1 MASPETVPGAVGLDL
16 SDSSNVGVSRKRRF
30 DLGFTLAATW
40 FGIIVLAA
48 LLADFLPL
56 IEPNA
61 LDATAG
67 RAGPSAAHWLGAD
80 MLGRDILSRIVYG
93 ARTSLI
99 VGVMATLLS
108 GLVGLALGLIGGYFR
123 GLSESLTMGA
133 MDILLSFPA
142 LVLAIALTAV
152 LGAGLG
158 NVIVAIAILA
168 LPAFARIARA
178 ETLAYSS
185 REFVKAA
192 RSLGAKHTRIMLREI
207 APNVMPTIVAYGFV
221 IIAVAIV
228 VEGSLSFLGL
238 GVPVE
243 TPTWGGMI
251 SHGRSVLEPHP
262 HISMFPAAVMF
273 LTVLA
278 LNTIGD
284 KLRQRDD
291 RKGGVEA

>member
-1 MASPETVPGAVGLDL
+1 MATPELEPLTGNVTVETALAP
-16 SDSSNVGVSRKRRF
+16 RRRF
-30 DLGFTLAATW
+30 DFGFTVAFIW
-40 FGIIVLAA
+40 FSLIVLAA
-48 LLADFLPL
+48 VLADVLPL
-56 IEPNA
+56 LEPNA

-67 RAGPSAAHWLGAD
+67 RQGPSAAHWLGAD

-99 VGVMATLLS
+99 VGVVATLLS
-108 GLVGLALGLIGGYFR
+108 GVVGLTLGLISGYFK
-123 GLSESLTMGA
+123 SLTETLAMGA

-152 LGAGLG
+152 LGAGVG

-168 LPAFARIARA
+168 LPAFARISRA
-178 ETLAYSS
+178 ETLTYAG

-192 RSLGAKHTRIMLREI
+192 RSLGAKHTRIILREI
-207 APNVMPTIVAYGFV
+207 TPNVLPTVAAYGFV

-251 SHGRSVLEPHP
+251 AHGRSVLEPHP
-262 HISMFPAAVMF
+262 HISFFPAAAMF

-284 KLRQRDD
+284 KLRQRED
-291 RKGGVEA
+291 RRGGVEA